1 MSSIQDHLN
10 SLISSNSL
18 EEMWQLHTDK
28 MAEFGF
34 DRIVYGYTRFRT
46 GSTLGDLQDALIL
59 TNHDAPYVDH
69 FVGDGGYYQ
78 GPMVAWAAENVGACS
93 WSYMRDLAMN
103 GKLSQGELE
112 VVALNQRLD
121 VTAGYT
127 ISFHDVSMRAK
138 GATGLTARRGLT
150 QDEVDEIWVK
160 SGVDIE
166 LANKV
171 MHMKVMQL
179 PHTTGQRRTLT
190 ARQREV
196 LEWVA
201 DGKTIQDTATIMGL
215 NPATVEKHLRLA
227 RETLDVDTTAQA
239 ILKASSQ
246 NQFFLIESLKKK

>member
-1 MSSIQDHLN
+1 MIQEHL
-10 SLISSNSL
+10 SALIASNSL
-18 EEMWQLHTDK
+18 EEVWSLHTAK

-46 GSTLGDLQDALIL
+46 GTTLGDLQDALIL
-59 TNHDAPYVDH
+59 TNHDAAYVEH
-69 FVGDGGYYQ
+69 FVGDGAYYQ

-93 WSYMRDLAMN
+93 WRMMQELAMT
-103 GKLSQGELE
+103 GKLSPGEME

-127 ISFHDVSMRAK
+127 VSFHDVSMRAK
-138 GATGLTARRGLT
+138 GATGLTARRGLS
-150 QDEVDEIWVK
+150 QDDVDAVWDK
-160 SGVDIE
+160 YGDDLE

-171 MHMKVMQL
+171 MHLKVTQL
-179 PHTTGQRRTLT
+179 PHTTGQRRPLT

-215 NPATVEKHLRLA
+215 NPATIEKHLRLA

-246 NQFFLIESLKKK
+246 NQFFLIENSS

>member
-1 MSSIQDHLN
+1 MIQDHL
-10 SLISSNSL
+10 SAIIASNSL
-18 EEMWQLHTDK
+18 EEVWSLHTAK

-46 GSTLGDLQDALIL
+46 GTTLGDLQDALIL
-59 TNHDAPYVDH
+59 TNHDAEYVEH
-69 FVGDGGYYQ
+69 FVGDGAYYQ
-78 GPMVAWAAENVGACS
+78 GPMVAWASENVGACS
-93 WSYMRDLAMN
+93 WRMMQELAMS
-103 GKLSQGELE
+103 GKLTQGEME
-112 VVALNQRLD
+112 VVALNQRLE

-127 ISFHDVSMRAK
+127 VSFHDVSTRVK
-138 GATGLTARRGLT
+138 GATGLTARRGLS
-150 QDEVDEIWVK
+150 QDDVDAIWDK
-160 SGVDIE
+160 YSADLE
-166 LANKV
+166 LANKI
-171 MHMKVMQL
+171 MHLKVTQL
-179 PHTTGQRRTLT
+179 PHTTGQRRPLT

-246 NQFFLIESLKKK
+246 NQFFLIER